1 MAYCTSTEVIERM
14 GLETVGS
21 ALLGRVTG
29 AIDAASVAID
39 NDTGRTFSATTATK
53 LFSIDEYVTS
63 RRFLTGSHGF
73 SDSGYTLS
81 VPDLISITTLKFD
94 DNDDGVYDLTITPS
108 EYELDG
114 LHQTADGWPYDTVRM
129 LNRNFPY
136 GGRRRKRIEIVGSW
150 GFTAV
155 PSPINQACSLLA
167 AQLAQRSM
175 VALFGVQSFGDLG
188 AQAVRT
194 KDPHYM
200 QLISAYQRAAIA

>member
-1 MAYCTSTEVIERM
+1 MAYCTATEVIDRM
-14 GLETVGS
+14 GIDTAGT
-21 ALLGRVTG
+21 ALLGRVTDS
-29 AIDAASVAID
+29 IEAATIAID

-53 LFSIDEYVTS
+53 VFGADGYVLRVS
-63 RRFLTGSHGF
+63 
-73 SDSGYTLS
+73 
-81 VPDLISITTLKFD
+81 DLISITTLKFD
-94 DNDDGVYDLTITPS
+94 ENDDGVYDLTIAAS

-114 LHQTADGWPYDTVRM
+114 LRQTADGWPYDTVRM
-129 LNRNFPY
+129 LDRQFPF
-136 GGRRRKRIEIVGSW
+136 GGRRRQRIQIVGSW

-167 AQLAQRSM
+167 AQLAQRST

-200 QLISAYQRAAIA
+200 RLISPYQRPAVA